1 MVYDLYI
8 YPNTLMTWFC
18 TFVKHWEGVS
28 FVHVFNCFAFD
39 YERGILNFGWRLMD
53 RDKDI

>member
-39 YERGILNFGWRLMD
+39 YERGILNFGWHLMD